1 MAAILNAQIDT
12 SFRGEDLHLKGEL
25 DLDKLH
31 YDPEEPI
38 KVYHHIAT
46 QNGIDSM
53 SYLYEVLEMEPIH
66 YTSADPLIQSFI
78 SDDGL
83 QFDWLGYEA
92 AKKRQRA
99 EKATEALLNR
109 YFDTEQQASNPKL
122 KEALREAYLLGAESE
137 K

>member
-1 MAAILNAQIDT
+1 MSAILHAQIDT

-53 SYLYEVLEMEPIH
+53 SYLYEVIEMEPVH
-66 YTSADPLIQSFI
+66 YSSEHPRIQAFI
-78 SDDGL
+78 SEDGCH
-83 QFDWLGYEA
+83 FDWAGYEED
-92 AKKRQRA
+92 KKLQHA
-99 EKATEALLNR
+99 EKATERLLNH
-109 YFDTEQQASNPKL
+109 YFNESQQAADPNL
-122 KEALREAYLLGAESE
+122 KKALQAAYLLGAENG
-137 K
+137 